1 MIVSLER
8 GNSTWKVTRV
18 PSVRS
23 FMTCSL
29 IYDFFFQGKAVAALA
44 SYFLGGDAVS
54 PTSFRGDLPVSFLEL
69 SSSAVGKKHFS

>member
-8 GNSTWKVTRV
+8 GNSVWKVTRV

-23 FMTCSL
+23 FMTCAFMTFS
-29 IYDFFFQGKAVAALA
+29 FQGKAVAAVA